1 MADVTSATPQRPLP
15 WENAVVSSSET
26 TQLPVFGARCADLV
40 VRESMDVVS
49 HCEPDRVSKP
59 AGRVLSPS
67 QVRTFLTCSAKWWFK
82 YGVGLPE
89 SKTSSLALGLAVHK
103 TIEVNF
109 REKLETHED
118 LETGGMVAVFRDFW
132 MEQMAD
138 TQFRE
143 DEHPQALR
151 KTGEELVAKY
161 MDEAAPSIEPAAV
174 ELDVAGEIGGV
185 PVRGRIDLLDVEGRI
200 VDLKTAARKP
210 SGIPSDYAFQLA
222 TYSQIT
228 PGASGH
234 ARLDTLVKTKTV
246 QLIRD
251 SYRIGEADLHATQV
265 LYPLAQS
272 GMQSGLYFPNRQS
285 LLCSRRNCAFWKH
298 CEGDFG
304 GAVKES

>member
-26 TQLPVFGARCADLV
+26 TQLPVFGAQRADLV

-151 KTGEELVAKY
+151 KTAKNWSPSTWTKRPRRSSPPRWNSMLRARSEECRC
-161 MDEAAPSIEPAAV
+161 AAGSTCWMSR
-174 ELDVAGEIGGV
+174 GG
-185 PVRGRIDLLDVEGRI
+185 LW
-200 VDLKTAARKP
+200 T
-210 SGIPSDYAFQLA
+210 
-222 TYSQIT
+222 
-228 PGASGH
+228 
-234 ARLDTLVKTKTV
+234 
-246 QLIRD
+246 
-251 SYRIGEADLHATQV
+251 
-265 LYPLAQS
+265 
-272 GMQSGLYFPNRQS
+272 
-285 LLCSRRNCAFWKH
+285 
-298 CEGDFG
+298 
-304 GAVKES
+304 